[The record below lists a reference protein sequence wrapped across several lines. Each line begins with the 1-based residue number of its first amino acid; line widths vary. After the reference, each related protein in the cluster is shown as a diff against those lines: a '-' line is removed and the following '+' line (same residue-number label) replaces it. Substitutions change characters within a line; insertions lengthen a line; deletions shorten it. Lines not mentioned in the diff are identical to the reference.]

1 MHILHLIKT
10 SEGATWAIKM
20 LQEIK
25 ATYKDV
31 TFSVVIPLGGKHFDE
46 YKELCTN
53 VYDFDFKLDSSIFKQ
68 GKILKDIVLKE
79 NPDIIHSWF
88 TQTTLYSRLFL
99 RSIHIPKV
107 FQVVG
112 PAHLE
117 NLIFKLGDIKSANK
131 NDYWVATSEYI
142 YNKYLNSGV
151 SKDKLFLNYAYIDA
165 KALLDTK
172 ENVQSRNIKKEFGI
186 DENIK
191 IIGTASYIYPPKFYQ
206 KSGIKG
212 HEFLL
217 EVFEKLLKRRDDV
230 VLLIAGS
237 TFGNDTSYED
247 KLKQIAEKIGKNKVV
262 FTGKYKHVYEII
274 SNFDVFVY
282 LSKSENLGGVYES
295 LLFEIPTISSNKGAL
310 PELVINN
317 ETGFYAEPDDTDAL
331 TEHILNLLENDNNDF
346 KTKGKELVLS
356 KFSKESII
364 SKAYDCYCKILKDK
378 SNVYS

>member
-20 LQEIK
+20 LQEVK

-31 TFSVVIPLGGKHFDE
+31 TFSVVIPSGGKHFDE

-53 VYDFDFKLDSSIFKQ
+53 VYDFDFRLDSSIFKQ

-99 RSIHIPKV
+99 RGIDVPKV

-117 NLIFKLGDIKSANK
+117 NLIFKFGDIKSAAK
-131 NDYWVATSEYI
+131 NDYWIATSEYI

-151 SKDKLFLNYAYIDA
+151 SKDRLFLNYAYIDA
-165 KALLDTK
+165 KALLSSK
-172 ENVQSRNIKKEFGI
+172 ENVQTRNIRKEFGI
-186 DENIK
+186 DEKTK

-206 KSGIKG
+206 KTGIKG

-217 EVFEKLLKRRDDV
+217 EVFEKLLKRRNDV
-230 VLLIAGS
+230 ILLIAGS
-237 TFGNDTSYED
+237 TFGNDKTYEE
-247 KLKQIAEKIGKNKVV
+247 KLKQMAQQIGQNRVL
-262 FTGKYKHVYEII
+262 FTGKYQHVYEII
-274 SNFDVFVY
+274 SDFDVFVY

-295 LLFEIPTISSNKGAL
+295 LLFEIPTVSSNRGAL

-317 ETGFYAEPDDTDAL
+317 ETGFNAEPDDTDKL
-331 TEHILNLLENDNNDF
+331 MKHILHLLENDNNYF
-346 KTKGKELVLS
+346 KTKGKELVLN
-356 KFSKESII
+356 KFNKEII
-364 SKAYDCYCKILKDK
+364 INKAYACYRKILEERK
-378 SNVYS
+378 

>member
-20 LQEIK
+20 LQEVK

-31 TFSVVIPLGGKHFDE
+31 TFSVVIPSGGKHFDE

-53 VYDFDFKLDSSIFKQ
+53 VYDFDFRLDSSIFKQ

-99 RSIHIPKV
+99 RGIDVSKV

-117 NLIFKLGDIKSANK
+117 NLIFKFGDIKSAAK
-131 NDYWVATSEYI
+131 NDYWIATSEYI

-165 KALLDTK
+165 KALLDSK
-172 ENVQSRNIKKEFGI
+172 ENVQPRNIKKEFGI
-186 DENIK
+186 DENTK

-217 EVFEKLLKRRDDV
+217 EVFEKLLKRRNDV

-237 TFGNDTSYED
+237 TFGNDKSYEN
-247 KLKQIAEKIGKNKVV
+247 KLKQIAKKIGNNKVV
-262 FTGKYKHVYEII
+262 FTGKYQHVYEII

-295 LLFEIPTISSNKGAL
+295 LLFEIPTVSSNKGAL

-317 ETGFYAEPDDTDAL
+317 ETGFNAEPDDTDKL
-331 TEHILNLLENDNNDF
+331 MEHILNLLENDNNDF

-356 KFSKESII
+356 KFNKETII
-364 SKAYDCYCKILKDK
+364 SKAYDCYHKILDERK
-378 SNVYS
+378 

>member
-20 LQEIK
+20 LQEVK
-25 ATYKDV
+25 KTYKDV
-31 TFSVVIPLGGKHFDE
+31 TFSVVIPSGGKHFDE

-53 VYDFDFKLDSSIFKQ
+53 VYDFDFRLDSSIFKQ
-68 GKILKDIVLKE
+68 GKILKNIVLKE

-99 RSIHIPKV
+99 RSIDVPKV

-117 NLIFKLGDIKSANK
+117 SLIFKLGDIKSANK
-131 NDYWVATSEYI
+131 NDYWIATSEYI
-142 YNKYLNSGV
+142 YNKYLNFGV

-165 KALLDTK
+165 KALLDSK
-172 ENVQSRNIKKEFGI
+172 ENVEKRNIKKEFGI
-186 DENIK
+186 DENTK

-217 EVFEKLLKRRDDV
+217 KVFEELLKRRNDL
-230 VLLIAGS
+230 VLLISGT
-237 TFGNDTSYED
+237 TFGNDKTYENR
-247 KLKQIAEKIGKNKVV
+247 LKQIAQKNGNNKVI
-262 FTGKYKHVYEII
+262 FTGKYQHVYEII

-295 LLFEIPTISSNKGAL
+295 LLFEIATVSSNKGAL

-317 ETGFYAEPDDTDAL
+317 ETGFNVEPDDTDRL
-331 TEHILNLLENDNNDF
+331 MEHILNLLENDNNDF
-346 KTKGKELVLS
+346 KIKGKELVLN
-356 KFSKESII
+356 KFHKETII
-364 SKAYDCYCKILKDK
+364 NKAYNCYRKILEDK
-378 SNVYS
+378 K

>member
-20 LQEIK
+20 LQEVK
-25 ATYKDV
+25 KTHKDV
-31 TFSVVIPLGGKHFDE
+31 TFSVVIPSGGKHFDE
-46 YKELCTN
+46 YKELSNN
-53 VYDFDFKLDSSIFKQ
+53 VYDFDFRLDSTIFKQ
-68 GKILKDIVLKE
+68 GKILREIVLKE

-99 RSIHIPKV
+99 RSISVPKV

-117 NLIFKLGDIKSANK
+117 NLMFKLGDIKSAKK
-131 NDYWVATSEYI
+131 NDYWIATSEYI

-151 SKDKLFLNYAYIDA
+151 PKDKLFLNYAYIDA
-165 KALLDTK
+165 KTLLDSK
-172 ENVQSRNIKKEFGI
+172 VNVKPRNIKKEFGI

-206 KSGIKG
+206 NSGIKG

-217 EVFEKLLKRRDDV
+217 EVFEKILKKRNDV

-237 TFGNDTSYED
+237 TFGNDKTYEN
-247 KLKQIAEKIGKNKVV
+247 KLKQIAQKIGKNKVI
-262 FTGKYKHVYEII
+262 FTGKYQHVYEII

-295 LLFEIPTISSNKGAL
+295 LLFEIPTVSSNKGAL

-317 ETGFYAEPDDTDAL
+317 ETGFNVEPDDTDKL
-331 TEHILNLLENDNNDF
+331 MEHILYLLENDNNDF
-346 KTKGKELVLS
+346 KIKGKELVLN
-356 KFSKESII
+356 KFNKEII
-364 SKAYDCYCKILKDK
+364 INKAYNCYREILEERK
-378 SNVYS
+378 

>member
-25 ATYKDV
+25 ATYNDV
-31 TFSVVIPLGGKHFDE
+31 TFSVVIPSGGKHFDE

-99 RSIHIPKV
+99 RNSNVPKV

-117 NLIFKLGDIKSANK
+117 SLLFKLGDIKSATK
-131 NDYWVATSEYI
+131 NDYWIATSEYI

-165 KALLDTK
+165 KALLASK
-172 ENVQSRNIKKEFGI
+172 ENIQPRNIRKEFGI
-186 DENIK
+186 DENSK

-237 TFGNDTSYED
+237 TFANDKTYEN

-295 LLFEIPTISSNKGAL
+295 LLFEIPTVSSNKGAL

-317 ETGFYAEPDDTDAL
+317 ETGFNAEPDDTDKL
-331 TEHILNLLENDNNDF
+331 MEHILNLLENDTNDF
-346 KTKGKELVLS
+346 KIKGKELVLS
-356 KFSKESII
+356 KFNKETII
-364 SKAYDCYCKILKDK
+364 SKAYDCYCKILEERK
-378 SNVYS
+378 

>member
-31 TFSVVIPLGGKHFDE
+31 TFSVVIPSGGKHFEE

-68 GKILKDIVLKE
+68 GKILKNIVLKE
-79 NPDIIHSWF
+79 SPDIIHSWF

-99 RSIHIPKV
+99 RGIDVSKV

-117 NLIFKLGDIKSANK
+117 NLIFKLGDIKSASK
-131 NDYWVATSEYI
+131 NDYWIATSEYI

-151 SKDKLFLNYAYIDA
+151 SKDRLFLNYAYIDS
-165 KALLDTK
+165 KALLASK

-217 EVFEKLLKRRDDV
+217 EVFEKLLKKRDDV
-230 VLLIAGS
+230 VLLISGS
-237 TFGNDTSYED
+237 TFGNDTSYEN
-247 KLKQIAEKIGKNKVV
+247 KLKQIAEKIGMNKVV

-295 LLFEIPTISSNKGAL
+295 LLFEIPTVSSNKGAL

-317 ETGFYAEPDDTDAL
+317 ETGFNAEPDDTDKL
-331 TEHILNLLENDNNDF
+331 MEHILNLLENDNNDF

-356 KFSKESII
+356 KFNKETII
-364 SKAYDCYCKILKDK
+364 SKAYDSYRKILEDRK
-378 SNVYS
+378 

>member
-31 TFSVVIPLGGKHFDE
+31 TFSVVIPSGGKHFNE

-53 VYDFDFKLDSSIFKQ
+53 VYDFDFKLDYSIFKQ

-99 RSIHIPKV
+99 RSIDIPKV

-117 NLIFKLGDIKSANK
+117 NLIFKLGDINSANK

-151 SKDKLFLNYAYIDA
+151 SKDKLFLNYAYIDT
-165 KALLDTK
+165 KALLASK
-172 ENVQSRNIKKEFGI
+172 ENVQPRNIKREFGI

-217 EVFEKLLKRRDDV
+217 EVFEKLLKRRDNV

-262 FTGKYKHVYEII
+262 FTGKYKHIYEII

-295 LLFEIPTISSNKGAL
+295 LLFEIPTVSSNKGAL

-317 ETGFYAEPDDTDAL
+317 ETGFYAEPDDTDTL

-346 KTKGKELVLS
+346 KTKGKEMVLS
-356 KFSKESII
+356 KFNKESII
-364 SKAYDCYCKILKDK
+364 SKAYDCYCKILKDR